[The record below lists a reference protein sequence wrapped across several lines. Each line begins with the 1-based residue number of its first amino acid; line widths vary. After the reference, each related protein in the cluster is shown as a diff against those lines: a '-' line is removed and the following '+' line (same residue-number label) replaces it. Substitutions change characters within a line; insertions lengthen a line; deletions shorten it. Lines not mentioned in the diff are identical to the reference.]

1 MIRPVHGGNLAWA
14 AALAGCPPSA
24 ILDFSA
30 SISPLGPPES
40 ALAAIQAHLS
50 SLTAYPDP
58 DYGELRTALGEALNV
73 DPDWILPGNG
83 SAELLTWAA
92 WDLSKLEATYL
103 VTPAFGDYWR
113 ALSAFGA
120 QVLDCPLDLTSC
132 TIVKNGQDAHST
144 RDEFSC
150 GTGILPVPKQVIEN
164 GGTSGLD
171 LKSLDAG
178 TGNGLVSDDL
188 SVSNGSLVSPSF
200 PLPVPLALGADRA
213 LLLNNPHNP
222 TGLLFG
228 REAIRPYLE
237 QLGMVV
243 VDEAFM
249 DFLPPAEQ
257 QSSIALV
264 EEFPNLVILRSL
276 TKFYSLPG
284 LRMGCA
290 IAHPDILRRW
300 QLLRD
305 PWPVN
310 ALAAA
315 AAAAMVRDTA
325 FERQTWDWLPVARR
339 ELFEGLADLP
349 GLRPMAGA
357 ANFLLVESS
366 VSVAAIQKSLLQQHR
381 ILIRDCLSFPEL
393 GDRFFRVA
401 VRDRVDN
408 LRLIA
413 GLADVIRNGNLI
425 T

>member
-14 AALAGCPPSA
+14 AALAGCPASA

-40 ALAAIQAHLS
+40 ALDAIQAHLS

-92 WDLSKLEATYL
+92 WDLSKRTATYL

-120 QVLDCPLDLTSC
+120 KVLKCPLDL
-132 TIVKNGQDAHST
+132 Q
-144 RDEFSC
+144 
-150 GTGILPVPKQVIEN
+150 L
-164 GGTSGLD
+164 
-171 LKSLDAG
+171 LDAEPVG
-178 TGNGLVSDDL
+178 RLVTDDL
-188 SVSNGSLVSPSF
+188 SVSNRSLVSPSF
-200 PLPVPLALGADRA
+200 RLPVPLALDADRG

-222 TGLLFG
+222 TGLLFA
-228 REAIRPYLE
+228 RKAILPYVK
-237 QLGMVV
+237 QFGMVV

-249 DFLPPAEQ
+249 DFLPPWEQ
-257 QSSIALV
+257 ETLIDAV

-284 LRMGCA
+284 LRLGCA
-290 IAHPDILRRW
+290 IAHPDILGRW

-315 AAAAMVRDTA
+315 AAAAVVRDTV
-325 FERQTWDWLPVARR
+325 FERQTWDWLPVARF
-339 ELFEGLADLP
+339 ELFEGLANLP
-349 GLRPMAGA
+349 GLQPIAGA

-366 VSVAAIQKSLLQQHR
+366 MSVSLIQKSLLERHR

-401 VRDRVDN
+401 VRSRAEN

-413 GLADVIRNGNLI
+413 GLAEVIR
-425 T
+425 

>member
-1 MIRPVHGGNLAWA
+1 LIRPVHGGNLAWA

-113 ALSAFGA
+113 AMKAFGA
-120 QVLDCPLDLTSC
+120 QVIDCPLDL
-132 TIVKNGQDAHST
+132 
-144 RDEFSC
+144 
-150 GTGILPVPKQVIEN
+150 
-164 GGTSGLD
+164 
-171 LKSLDAG
+171 KSLNRE
-178 TGNGLVSDDL
+178 TGNGLVTDDL
-188 SVSNGSLVSPSF
+188 SVSNASLVSPCF
-200 PLPVPLALGADRA
+200 ALPVPLALGADRA

-222 TGLLFG
+222 TGLLFA

-243 VDEAFM
+243 IDEAFM

-257 QSSIALV
+257 QSSIAQV
-264 EEFPNLVILRSL
+264 EEFRNLVILRSL

-290 IAHPDILRRW
+290 IGHPDILRRW

-315 AAAAMVRDTA
+315 AAAAVVRDAA
-325 FERQTWDWLPVARR
+325 FERQTWDWLPVARQ

-349 GLRPMAGA
+349 GLLPMAGA

-366 VSVAAIQKSLLQQHR
+366 LSVAAIQKSLLQQHR

-401 VRDRVDN
+401 VRERADN

-413 GLADVIRNGNLI
+413 GLADVCCQL
-425 T
+425 

>member
-1 MIRPVHGGNLAWA
+1 
-14 AALAGCPPSA
+14 
-24 ILDFSA
+24 
-30 SISPLGPPES
+30 
-40 ALAAIQAHLS
+40 
-50 SLTAYPDP
+50 
-58 DYGELRTALGEALNV
+58 LGEALNV

-92 WDLSKLEATYL
+92 WDLSKLSATYL

-120 QVLDCPLDLTSC
+120 KVLKCPLDL
-132 TIVKNGQDAHST
+132 Q
-144 RDEFSC
+144 
-150 GTGILPVPKQVIEN
+150 L
-164 GGTSGLD
+164 
-171 LKSLDAG
+171 LDAAPVR
-178 TGNGLVSDDL
+178 GLVTDDL
-188 SVSNGSLVSPSF
+188 SVSNRSLVSPSF
-200 PLPVPLALGADRA
+200 CLPVPLALNAERG

-228 REAIRPYLE
+228 REAILPYVK
-237 QLGMVV
+237 QFGMVV

-249 DFLPPAEQ
+249 DFLPPWEQ
-257 QSSIALV
+257 ETLIDAV

-284 LRMGCA
+284 LRLGCA
-290 IAHPDILRRW
+290 IAHPDILGRW

-315 AAAAMVRDTA
+315 AAAAVVRDTV
-325 FERQTWDWLPVARR
+325 FERQTWDWLPVARL
-339 ELFEGLADLP
+339 ELFEGLANLP
-349 GLRPMAGA
+349 GLQPIAGA

-366 VSVAAIQKSLLQQHR
+366 MSVSLIQKSLLERHR

-401 VRDRVDN
+401 VRSRAEN

-413 GLADVIRNGNLI
+413 GLAEVIR
-425 T
+425 

>member
-14 AALAGCPPSA
+14 AALAGCPASA

-40 ALAAIQAHLS
+40 ALDAIQAHLS

-120 QVLDCPLDLTSC
+120 KVLKCPLDL
-132 TIVKNGQDAHST
+132 Q
-144 RDEFSC
+144 
-150 GTGILPVPKQVIEN
+150 L
-164 GGTSGLD
+164 
-171 LKSLDAG
+171 LDAEPVG
-178 TGNGLVSDDL
+178 RLVTDDL
-188 SVSNGSLVSPSF
+188 SVSNRSLVSPSF
-200 PLPVPLALGADRA
+200 HLPVPLALNAERG

-228 REAIRPYLE
+228 REAILPYVK

-249 DFLPPAEQ
+249 DFLPPWEQ
-257 QSSIALV
+257 ETLIDAV

-284 LRMGCA
+284 LRLGCA

-315 AAAAMVRDTA
+315 AAAAVVRDTV

-339 ELFEGLADLP
+339 ELFEGLANLP
-349 GLRPMAGA
+349 GLQPFAGA

-366 VSVAAIQKSLLQQHR
+366 MSVSLIQKSLLERHR

-401 VRDRVDN
+401 VRSRAEN

-413 GLADVIRNGNLI
+413 GLAEVIR
-425 T
+425 

>member
-14 AALAGCPPSA
+14 ATLAGCPAAA

-40 ALAAIQAHLS
+40 ALDAIRSHLS

-58 DYGELRTALGEALNV
+58 DYGELRAALGEALNV

-92 WDLSKLEATYL
+92 LDLSKLEGTYV
-103 VTPAFGDYWR
+103 VTPAFGDYSR
-113 ALSAFGA
+113 ALLAFGA
-120 QVLDCPLDLTSC
+120 KVLNCPLDLTSC
-132 TIVKNGQDAHST
+132 AIVKNGQDAHST

-164 GGTSGLD
+164 GATFNRSF
-171 LKSLDAG
+171 
-178 TGNGLVSDDL
+178 
-188 SVSNGSLVSPSF
+188 VSPSLS
-200 PLPVPLALGADRA
+200 LPVPLNADRG

-237 QLGMVV
+237 TLPLVV

-249 DFLPPAEQ
+249 DFLPPSERPSLIDA
-257 QSSIALV
+257 V
-264 EEFPNLVILRSL
+264 EEFPNLVILRSF

-290 IAHPDILRRW
+290 IGHPDILGRW
-300 QLLRD
+300 QLQRD

-310 ALAAA
+310 TLAAA
-315 AAAAMVRDTA
+315 ATAAVLRDTV
-325 FERQTWDWLPVARR
+325 FEQKTWDWLPVARQ
-339 ELFEGLADLP
+339 ELFEGLANLP
-349 GLRPMAGA
+349 GLRPFPGA

-366 VSVAAIQKSLLQQHR
+366 ISVSLIQKSLLERHR

-401 VRDRVDN
+401 VRSRADN

-413 GLADVIRNGNLI
+413 GLSEVLGQLTVDC
-425 T
+425 

>member
-1 MIRPVHGGNLAWA
+1 LIRPVHGGNLAWA
-14 AALAGCPPSA
+14 AALAGCPASA

-40 ALAAIQAHLS
+40 ALDAIQAHLS

-92 WDLSKLEATYL
+92 WDLSKLSATYL

-120 QVLDCPLDLTSC
+120 KVLKCPLDL
-132 TIVKNGQDAHST
+132 
-144 RDEFSC
+144 R
-150 GTGILPVPKQVIEN
+150 L
-164 GGTSGLD
+164 
-171 LKSLDAG
+171 LDAEPVRR
-178 TGNGLVSDDL
+178 LVTDDL
-188 SVSNGSLVSPSF
+188 SVSNRSLVSPSF
-200 PLPVPLALGADRA
+200 RLPVPLALDAERG

-228 REAIRPYLE
+228 REAILPYVK
-237 QLGMVV
+237 QFGMVV

-249 DFLPPAEQ
+249 DFLPPWEQ
-257 QSSIALV
+257 ETLIDAV

-284 LRMGCA
+284 LRLGCA
-290 IAHPDILRRW
+290 IAHPDILGRW

-315 AAAAMVRDTA
+315 AAAAVVRDTV
-325 FERQTWDWLPVARR
+325 FERQTWDWLPVARF
-339 ELFEGLADLP
+339 ELFEGLANLP
-349 GLRPMAGA
+349 GLQPFAGA

-366 VSVAAIQKSLLQQHR
+366 MSVSLIQKSLLERHR

-401 VRDRVDN
+401 VRSRAEN

-413 GLADVIRNGNLI
+413 GLAEVIR
-425 T
+425 

>member
-14 AALAGCPPSA
+14 AALAGCPASA

-40 ALAAIQAHLS
+40 ALDAIQAHLS

-92 WDLSKLEATYL
+92 WDLSKLPATYL

-120 QVLDCPLDLTSC
+120 KVLKCPLDL
-132 TIVKNGQDAHST
+132 Q
-144 RDEFSC
+144 
-150 GTGILPVPKQVIEN
+150 L
-164 GGTSGLD
+164 
-171 LKSLDAG
+171 LDADPVRR
-178 TGNGLVSDDL
+178 LVTDDL
-188 SVSNGSLVSPSF
+188 SVSNPSLVSPSF
-200 PLPVPLALGADRA
+200 RLPVPLALDAERG

-228 REAIRPYLE
+228 REAILPYVK

-249 DFLPPAEQ
+249 DFLPPSEQ
-257 QSSIALV
+257 ETLIDAV

-284 LRMGCA
+284 LRLGCA

-315 AAAAMVRDTA
+315 AAAAAVRDTV

-339 ELFEGLADLP
+339 ELFEGLANLP
-349 GLRPMAGA
+349 GLQPIAGA

-366 VSVAAIQKSLLQQHR
+366 MSVSLIQKSLLERHR

-401 VRDRVDN
+401 VRSRAEN

-413 GLADVIRNGNLI
+413 GLAEVIR
-425 T
+425 

>member
-14 AALAGCPPSA
+14 AALAGCPASA
-24 ILDFSA
+24 IVDFSA

-73 DPDWILPGNG
+73 DRDWILPGNG

-113 ALSAFGA
+113 ALKAFGA
-120 QVLDCPLDLTSC
+120 QVLECP
-132 TIVKNGQDAHST
+132 
-144 RDEFSC
+144 
-150 GTGILPVPKQVIEN
+150 
-164 GGTSGLD
+164 LD
-171 LKSLDAG
+171 LKSLEG
-178 TGNGLVSDDL
+178 EILSGLVTDDL
-188 SVSNGSLVSPSF
+188 SVSNRSFVSPSLR
-200 PLPVPLALGADRA
+200 LPVPLAVDAGSGLQTTDRG

-228 REAIRPYLE
+228 KEAIVPYLQ
-237 QLGMVV
+237 QLALVV

-249 DFLPPAEQ
+249 DFLPPEQQ
-257 QSSIALV
+257 QSSIDCV

-315 AAAAMVRDTA
+315 AAAAVVRDTV

-339 ELFEGLADLP
+339 ELFEGLANLP
-349 GLRPMAGA
+349 GLQPFAGA

-366 VSVAAIQKSLLQQHR
+366 MSVSSIQKSLLERHR

-401 VRDRVDN
+401 VRSRADN

-413 GLADVIRNGNLI
+413 GLGEVIG
-425 T
+425 

>member
-14 AALAGCPPSA
+14 AALAGCPASA

-40 ALAAIQAHLS
+40 ALDAIQAHLS

-103 VTPAFGDYWR
+103 VTPAFGDYSR

-120 QVLDCPLDLTSC
+120 KVLKCPLDLQLL
-132 TIVKNGQDAHST
+132 GAA
-144 RDEFSC
+144 
-150 GTGILPVPKQVIEN
+150 PVRR
-164 GGTSGLD
+164 
-171 LKSLDAG
+171 
-178 TGNGLVSDDL
+178 LVTDDL
-188 SVSNGSLVSPSF
+188 SVSNRSLVSPSF
-200 PLPVPLALGADRA
+200 RLPVPLALNTQRG

-228 REAIRPYLE
+228 REAILPYLK

-249 DFLPPAEQ
+249 DFLSPWEQ
-257 QSSIALV
+257 ETLIGAV

-284 LRMGCA
+284 LRLGCA
-290 IAHPDILRRW
+290 IAHPDILGRW

-315 AAAAMVRDTA
+315 AAAAVVRDTV

-339 ELFEGLADLP
+339 ELFEGLANLP
-349 GLRPMAGA
+349 GLQPFAGA

-366 VSVAAIQKSLLQQHR
+366 MSVSLIQKSLLQRHR

-401 VRDRVDN
+401 VRSRAEN

-413 GLADVIRNGNLI
+413 GLAEVIR
-425 T
+425 

>member
-1 MIRPVHGGNLAWA
+1 LIRPVHGGNLAWA
-14 AALAGCPPSA
+14 ATLAGCPASA

-30 SISPLGPPES
+30 SISPLGPPKS
-40 ALAAIQAHLS
+40 ALDAIQAHLS
-50 SLTAYPDP
+50 CLTAYPDP
-58 DYGELRTALGEALNV
+58 DYGELRAALGEALNV

-92 WDLSKLEATYL
+92 LDLSKLEATYL

-113 ALSAFGA
+113 ALLAFGA
-120 QVLDCPLDLTSC
+120 KVLECPL
-132 TIVKNGQDAHST
+132 
-144 RDEFSC
+144 
-150 GTGILPVPKQVIEN
+150 
-164 GGTSGLD
+164 GLQ
-171 LKSLDAG
+171 SLGAG
-178 TGNGLVSDDL
+178 PGNGLVTDDL
-188 SVSNGSLVSPSF
+188 SVSNCSLVSPSLC
-200 PLPVPLALGADRA
+200 LPVPLALDAGFRG

-237 QLGMVV
+237 QLALVV

-249 DFLPPAEQ
+249 DFLPPETGESLIGAV
-257 QSSIALV
+257 A
-264 EEFPNLVILRSL
+264 EFPNLVILRSL

-284 LRMGCA
+284 LRLGCA
-290 IAHPDILRRW
+290 IAHPDRLRRW
-300 QLLRD
+300 QLQRD

-315 AAAAMVRDTA
+315 AAAAVVRDA
-325 FERQTWDWLPVARR
+325 VFERQTWDWLPRARR
-339 ELFEGLADLP
+339 ELFEGLANLP
-349 GLRPMAGA
+349 GLQPFPGA

-366 VSVAAIQKSLLQQHR
+366 LSVSLIQKSLLECHR

-401 VRDRVDN
+401 VRDRADN

-413 GLADVIRNGNLI
+413 GIAEVISH
-425 T
+425 

>member
-1 MIRPVHGGNLAWA
+1 LIRPVHGGNLAWA
-14 AALAGCPPSA
+14 ATLAGCPAAA

-40 ALAAIQAHLS
+40 ALDAIRSHLS

-58 DYGELRTALGEALNV
+58 DYGELRAALGEALNV

-92 WDLSKLEATYL
+92 LDLSKLEGTYL
-103 VTPAFGDYWR
+103 VTPAFGDYSR
-113 ALSAFGA
+113 ALLAFDA
-120 QVLDCPLDLTSC
+120 QVLDCP
-132 TIVKNGQDAHST
+132 
-144 RDEFSC
+144 
-150 GTGILPVPKQVIEN
+150 
-164 GGTSGLD
+164 LD

-178 TGNGLVSDDL
+178 TGNGLVTDDL
-188 SVSNGSLVSPSF
+188 SVFNRSFVSPSLS
-200 PLPVPLALGADRA
+200 LPVPLLNADQG

-228 REAIRPYLE
+228 KQAIRPYLE
-237 QLGMVV
+237 QLPMVV

-249 DFLPPAEQ
+249 DFLPPSERESLIDA
-257 QSSIALV
+257 V

-290 IAHPDILRRW
+290 IGHPDILRRW
-300 QLLRD
+300 QLQRD

-310 ALAAA
+310 TLAAA
-315 AAAAMVRDTA
+315 AAAAVVRDTV
-325 FERQTWDWLPVARR
+325 FEQQTWDWLPVARQ
-339 ELFEGLADLP
+339 ELFEGLANLP
-349 GLRPMAGA
+349 GLRPFPGA

-366 VSVAAIQKSLLQQHR
+366 ISVSLIQKSLLQRHR

-401 VRDRVDN
+401 VRSRADN

-413 GLADVIRNGNLI
+413 GLKEVISQLTVNC
-425 T
+425 

>member
-14 AALAGCPPSA
+14 AALAGCPASA

-40 ALAAIQAHLS
+40 ALDAIQAHLS

-120 QVLDCPLDLTSC
+120 KVLKCPLDL
-132 TIVKNGQDAHST
+132 Q
-144 RDEFSC
+144 
-150 GTGILPVPKQVIEN
+150 L
-164 GGTSGLD
+164 
-171 LKSLDAG
+171 LDAAPVRR
-178 TGNGLVSDDL
+178 LVTDDL
-188 SVSNGSLVSPSF
+188 SVSNRSLVSPSF
-200 PLPVPLALGADRA
+200 RLPVPLALNAERG

-228 REAIRPYLE
+228 REAILPYVK

-249 DFLPPAEQ
+249 DFLPPWEQ
-257 QSSIALV
+257 ETLIDGV

-284 LRMGCA
+284 LRLGCA
-290 IAHPDILRRW
+290 IAHPDILGRW

-315 AAAAMVRDTA
+315 AAAAVVRDTV

-339 ELFEGLADLP
+339 ELFEGLANLP
-349 GLRPMAGA
+349 GLQPFAGA

-366 VSVAAIQKSLLQQHR
+366 MSVSLIQKSLLERHR

-401 VRDRVDN
+401 VRSRAEN

-413 GLADVIRNGNLI
+413 GLAEVIR
-425 T
+425 

>member
-40 ALAAIQAHLS
+40 ALDAIQAHLS

-120 QVLDCPLDLTSC
+120 KVLKCPLDL
-132 TIVKNGQDAHST
+132 Q
-144 RDEFSC
+144 
-150 GTGILPVPKQVIEN
+150 L
-164 GGTSGLD
+164 
-171 LKSLDAG
+171 LDAEPVRPLE
-178 TGNGLVSDDL
+178 TDDL
-188 SVSNGSLVSPSF
+188 SVSNRSLVSPSF
-200 PLPVPLALGADRA
+200 HLPVPLALNADRG

-228 REAIRPYLE
+228 REAILPYVK

-249 DFLPPAEQ
+249 DFLPPSEQ
-257 QSSIALV
+257 ETLIDAV

-284 LRMGCA
+284 LRLGCA
-290 IAHPDILRRW
+290 IAHPDILDRW
-300 QLLRD
+300 QLQRD

-315 AAAAMVRDTA
+315 AAAAVVRDTV

-339 ELFEGLADLP
+339 ELFEGLANLP
-349 GLRPMAGA
+349 GLQPIAGA

-366 VSVAAIQKSLLQQHR
+366 MSVSLIQKSLLERHR

-401 VRDRVDN
+401 VRSRADN

-413 GLADVIRNGNLI
+413 GLAEVIR
-425 T
+425 

>member
-14 AALAGCPPSA
+14 ATLAGCPAAA

-40 ALAAIQAHLS
+40 ALDAIRSHLS

-58 DYGELRTALGEALNV
+58 DYGELRAALGEALNV

-92 WDLSKLEATYL
+92 LDLSKLEATYL
-103 VTPAFGDYWR
+103 VTPAFGDYSR
-113 ALSAFGA
+113 ALLAFGA
-120 QVLDCPLDLTSC
+120 QVLDCPLDL
-132 TIVKNGQDAHST
+132 
-144 RDEFSC
+144 
-150 GTGILPVPKQVIEN
+150 
-164 GGTSGLD
+164 
-171 LKSLDAG
+171 KSLEAG
-178 TGNGLVSDDL
+178 AGNGLVTDYL
-188 SVSNGSLVSPSF
+188 SVFNRSFVSPALS
-200 PLPVPLALGADRA
+200 LPVPLLNADRG

-237 QLGMVV
+237 QLPLVV

-249 DFLPPAEQ
+249 DFLPPSERESLIDA
-257 QSSIALV
+257 V

-290 IAHPDILRRW
+290 IAHPDRLRRW
-300 QLLRD
+300 QLQRD

-315 AAAAMVRDTA
+315 AAAAVVRDA
-325 FERQTWDWLPVARR
+325 VFERKTWDWLPVARQ
-339 ELFEGLADLP
+339 ELFEGLASLP
-349 GLRPMAGA
+349 GLRPFPGA

-366 VSVAAIQKSLLQQHR
+366 VSVSALQKSLLERHR

-401 VRDRVDN
+401 VRSRADN

-413 GLADVIRNGNLI
+413 GLSEVLGHWSVDG
-425 T
+425 

>member
-257 QSSIALV
+257 QSSIAQV

-315 AAAAMVRDTA
+315 AAAAMVRDAA

>member
-14 AALAGCPPSA
+14 AALAGCPASA

-58 DYGELRTALGEALNV
+58 DYGELRTALGEAFNV

-92 WDLSKLEATYL
+92 LDLSKLEATYL

-113 ALSAFGA
+113 ALKAFGA
-120 QVLDCPLDLTSC
+120 QVLDCPLDLKSLA
-132 TIVKNGQDAHST
+132 G
-144 RDEFSC
+144 E
-150 GTGILPVPKQVIEN
+150 TG
-164 GGTSGLD
+164 SGLV
-171 LKSLDAG
+171 
-178 TGNGLVSDDL
+178 TDDL
-188 SVSNGSLVSPSF
+188 SVSECSLVSPS
-200 PLPVPLALGADRA
+200 LAIPVLLALDADRG

-222 TGLLFG
+222 TGLLFT

-237 QLGMVV
+237 QLGLVV

-249 DFLPPAEQ
+249 DFLPPSEQ
-257 QSSIALV
+257 ESSIAQV

-315 AAAAMVRDTA
+315 AAAAVVRDTA
-325 FERQTWDWLPVARR
+325 FEWQTWDWLPVARR

-366 VSVAAIQKSLLQQHR
+366 VSVAAIQKSLLQRHR

-401 VRDRVDN
+401 VRERADN

-413 GLADVIRNGNLI
+413 GLAEVISL
-425 T
+425 

>member
-1 MIRPVHGGNLAWA
+1 LTRPVHGGNLAWA
-14 AALAGCPPSA
+14 ATLAGCPAAA

-30 SISPLGPPES
+30 SISPLGPPQS
-40 ALAAIQAHLS
+40 ALDAIRSHLS

-58 DYGELRTALGEALNV
+58 DYGELRAALGEALNV

-92 WDLSKLEATYL
+92 LDLSKLEATYL

-113 ALSAFGA
+113 ALLAFGA
-120 QVLDCPLDLTSC
+120 KVLECPL
-132 TIVKNGQDAHST
+132 
-144 RDEFSC
+144 E
-150 GTGILPVPKQVIEN
+150 
-164 GGTSGLD
+164 
-171 LKSLDAG
+171 LKSLHAG
-178 TGNGLVSDDL
+178 AGNGLVTDDL
-188 SVSNGSLVSPSF
+188 SVSSRSLVSPSLC
-200 PLPVPLALGADRA
+200 LPVPLALDAGFRG

-222 TGLLFG
+222 TGLLFS
-228 REAIRPYLE
+228 REAIRPYVDR
-237 QLGMVV
+237 LGLVV

-249 DFLPPAEQ
+249 DFLPPSEQ
-257 QSSIALV
+257 ESLIGAV

-284 LRMGCA
+284 LRLGCA
-290 IAHPDILRRW
+290 IGHPDILRRW
-300 QLLRD
+300 QLQRD

-315 AAAAMVRDTA
+315 AAVAVVRDTV
-325 FERQTWDWLPVARR
+325 FERQTWDWLPVARQ
-339 ELFEGLADLP
+339 ELFEGLANLP
-349 GLRPMAGA
+349 GLRPFPGA

-366 VSVAAIQKSLLQQHR
+366 MSVSRMQQSLLEQHR

-401 VRDRVDN
+401 VRDRADN

-413 GLADVIRNGNLI
+413 GLKAILDFGF
-425 T
+425 

>member
-1 MIRPVHGGNLAWA
+1 MTRPVHGGNLAWA
-14 AALAGCPPSA
+14 ATLAGCPASA

-30 SISPLGPPES
+30 SISPLGPPQS
-40 ALAAIQAHLS
+40 ALDAIQSHLS

-58 DYGELRTALGEALNV
+58 DYGQLRAALGEALNI

-92 WDLSKLEATYL
+92 WDLSKLDATYL

-113 ALSAFGA
+113 ALKAFGA
-120 QVLDCPLDLTSC
+120 KVLECPLELKSC

-164 GGTSGLD
+164 GATSFRG
-171 LKSLDAG
+171 
-178 TGNGLVSDDL
+178 
-188 SVSNGSLVSPSF
+188 F
-200 PLPVPLALGADRA
+200 
-213 LLLNNPHNP
+213 LLNNPHNP
-222 TGLLFG
+222 TGLLFS
-228 REAIRPYLE
+228 REAILPYVE
-237 QLGMVV
+237 QLGLVV

-249 DFLPPAEQ
+249 DFLPPEQ
-257 QSSIALV
+257 QESLIDAV
-264 EEFPNLVILRSL
+264 AEFPNLVILRSL

-284 LRMGCA
+284 LRLGCA
-290 IAHPDILRRW
+290 IAHPDRLRRW
-300 QLLRD
+300 QLQRD

-315 AAAAMVRDTA
+315 AAAAVVRDA
-325 FERQTWDWLPVARR
+325 VFERQTWDWLPVARQ
-339 ELFEGLADLP
+339 ELFEGLANLP
-349 GLRPMAGA
+349 GLRPFRGA

-366 VSVAAIQKSLLQQHR
+366 VSVALIQKSLLERHR

-401 VRDRVDN
+401 VRDRTDN
-408 LRLIA
+408 LRLISA
-413 GLADVIRNGNLI
+413 LKEVIGH
-425 T
+425 

>member
-40 ALAAIQAHLS
+40 VLDAIQAHLS

-58 DYGELRTALGEALNV
+58 DYGELRTALGEAFNV

-113 ALSAFGA
+113 ALKAFGA
-120 QVLDCPLDLTSC
+120 QVLECPLDVLSL
-132 TIVKNGQDAHST
+132 GQ
-144 RDEFSC
+144 E
-150 GTGILPVPKQVIEN
+150 LL
-164 GGTSGLD
+164 SGLV
-171 LKSLDAG
+171 
-178 TGNGLVSDDL
+178 TDDL
-188 SVSNGSLVSPSF
+188 SVSNRSLVSHSF
-200 PLPVPLALGADRA
+200 GLPVPLALDAHRRG

-228 REAIRPYLE
+228 RSTILPYLE
-237 QLGMVV
+237 QLGLVV

-249 DFLPPAEQ
+249 DFLPPEQ
-257 QSSIALV
+257 QESSIDAV

-284 LRMGCA
+284 LRLGCA

-300 QLLRD
+300 QLQRD

-315 AAAAMVRDTA
+315 AAAAAVRDTV

-339 ELFEGLADLP
+339 ELFEGLANLP
-349 GLRPMAGA
+349 GLQPFSGA

-366 VSVAAIQKSLLQQHR
+366 VSVSSIQKSLLQRHR

-401 VRDRVDN
+401 VRSRPDN

-413 GLADVIRNGNLI
+413 GLAEVISR
-425 T
+425 

>member
-14 AALAGCPPSA
+14 ATLAGCPAAA

-40 ALAAIQAHLS
+40 ALDAIRSHLS

-58 DYGELRTALGEALNV
+58 DYGELRAALGEALNV

-92 WDLSKLEATYL
+92 LDLSKLEGTYL
-103 VTPAFGDYWR
+103 VTPAFGDYSR
-113 ALSAFGA
+113 ALLAFGA
-120 QVLDCPLDLTSC
+120 QVLDCP
-132 TIVKNGQDAHST
+132 
-144 RDEFSC
+144 
-150 GTGILPVPKQVIEN
+150 
-164 GGTSGLD
+164 LD

-178 TGNGLVSDDL
+178 TGNGLVTDDL
-188 SVSNGSLVSPSF
+188 SVFKRSFVSPALS
-200 PLPVPLALGADRA
+200 LPVPLLNADRG

-228 REAIRPYLE
+228 KQAIRPYLE
-237 QLGMVV
+237 QLPMVV

-249 DFLPPAEQ
+249 DFLPPSERESLIDA
-257 QSSIALV
+257 V

-290 IAHPDILRRW
+290 IGHPDRLRRW
-300 QLLRD
+300 QLQRD

-310 ALAAA
+310 TLAAA
-315 AAAAMVRDTA
+315 ATAAVLRDTV
-325 FERQTWDWLPVARR
+325 FEQKTWDWLPVARQ
-339 ELFEGLADLP
+339 ELFEGLANLP
-349 GLRPMAGA
+349 GLRPFPGA

-366 VSVAAIQKSLLQQHR
+366 VSVSALQKSLLERHR

-401 VRDRVDN
+401 VRSRADN

-413 GLADVIRNGNLI
+413 GLSEVLGHWSVDG
-425 T
+425 

>member
-14 AALAGCPPSA
+14 AALAGCPASA

-40 ALAAIQAHLS
+40 ALAAIKARLS

-58 DYGELRTALGEALNV
+58 DYGELRAALGEAFNV
-73 DPDWILPGNG
+73 DPDWVLPGNG

-92 WDLSKLEATYL
+92 WDLSDLEATYL

-120 QVLDCPLDLTSC
+120 QVLDCPLDLKSL
-132 TIVKNGQDAHST
+132 GQ
-144 RDEFSC
+144 E
-150 GTGILPVPKQVIEN
+150 LL
-164 GGTSGLD
+164 SGLVTD
-171 LKSLDAG
+171 G
-178 TGNGLVSDDL
+178 L
-188 SVSNGSLVSPSF
+188 SVSNRSFVSLSPAV
-200 PLPVPLALGADRA
+200 PVPLALGAADRG

-228 REAIRPYLE
+228 REAILPYVE

-249 DFLPPAEQ
+249 DFLPPEQQ
-257 QSSIALV
+257 QSSIAAV

-300 QLLRD
+300 QLRRD

-310 ALAAA
+310 ALAEAA
-315 AAAAMVRDTA
+315 AAAVVRDAA
-325 FERQTWDWLPVARR
+325 FDRKTWDWLPVARQ
-339 ELFEGLADLP
+339 ELFEGLANLP
-349 GLRPMAGA
+349 GLRPWRGA

-366 VSVAAIQKSLLQQHR
+366 LSVAEIQKSLLEKHR

-401 VRDRVDN
+401 VREKADN

-413 GLADVIRNGNLI
+413 GLADVCCR
-425 T
+425 

>member
-1 MIRPVHGGNLAWA
+1 LIRPVHGGNLAWA
-14 AALAGCPPSA
+14 AALAGCPASA

-30 SISPLGPPES
+30 SISPLGPPKS
-40 ALAAIQAHLS
+40 ALDAIQAHLS

-92 WDLSKLEATYL
+92 WDLSKRTATYL

-120 QVLDCPLDLTSC
+120 KVLKCPLDL
-132 TIVKNGQDAHST
+132 Q
-144 RDEFSC
+144 
-150 GTGILPVPKQVIEN
+150 L
-164 GGTSGLD
+164 
-171 LKSLDAG
+171 LDAAPVRR
-178 TGNGLVSDDL
+178 LVTDDL
-188 SVSNGSLVSPSF
+188 SVSNRSLVSPSF
-200 PLPVPLALGADRA
+200 RLPVPLALDAERG

-228 REAIRPYLE
+228 REAILPYVK
-237 QLGMVV
+237 QFGMVV

-249 DFLPPAEQ
+249 DFLPPSEQ
-257 QSSIALV
+257 ETLIDAV

-284 LRMGCA
+284 LRLGCA

-315 AAAAMVRDTA
+315 AAAAVVRDTV

-339 ELFEGLADLP
+339 ELFEGLANLP
-349 GLRPMAGA
+349 GLQPIAGA

-366 VSVAAIQKSLLQQHR
+366 MSVSLIQKSLLERHR

-401 VRDRVDN
+401 VRSRAEN

-413 GLADVIRNGNLI
+413 GLAEVIR
-425 T
+425 